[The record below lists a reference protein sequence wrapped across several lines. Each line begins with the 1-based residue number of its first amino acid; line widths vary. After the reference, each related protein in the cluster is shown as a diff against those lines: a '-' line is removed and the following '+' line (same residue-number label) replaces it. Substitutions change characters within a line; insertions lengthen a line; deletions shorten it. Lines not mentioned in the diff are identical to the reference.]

1 MPAMPPSRSPRSQLT
16 ARERVALRR
25 TSIAPVRPVRQ
36 SGCGFFVVG
45 LLLIVLVL
53 GLSVAIALRYVVQ
66 SLDVI
71 QQADPRRLIVLDPLT
86 ANPTA
91 EVPYAPTLRDPF
103 TVLLIGVDKRDDPD
117 DGVRSDTLI
126 VVHVHPGEEWAS
138 MLSVPRDTVV
148 QIPRVGQ
155 QKINTAYMYGYN
167 NAAQLYGSD
176 TDPSAAGGALAAE
189 TVESFLGLNIDY
201 IAQVD
206 FHGFERIVDTLGGIT
221 VDVPRPLL
229 DAEYPTEDLGYER
242 LYIPAGLQVLDGH
255 TALRYARSRHSEND
269 FGRSRRQQQ
278 VLHAMLRDVRRRGLL
293 DQAALFPRLVK
304 DLEDS
309 VATTMPIS
317 DPGVIHDLVNLA
329 HVLTPERI
337 LHLSINPDD
346 VQVLA
351 EVGSDIYWNQS
362 DVALQVSR
370 LLAGP
375 EAELAWIQ
383 VHNGAG
389 VPGLATRVTNTLTS
403 QGFLMNAAADA
414 QENYDHTVIIDYAGY
429 PKTRQRLAEL
439 LGVPSGYIY
448 VPPADN
454 VPPAPYNTDILIIL
468 GQDYQERQVNQQTR

>member
-1 MPAMPPSRSPRSQLT
+1 MPAMPPSRSPRSHLT

-25 TSIAPVRPVRQ
+25 TSIAPTRPVRQ

-53 GLSVAIALRYVVQ
+53 GLSLAIALHYAAQ
-66 SLDVI
+66 SLEVI
-71 QQADPRRLIVLDPLT
+71 QQADPRRLIALDPLT
-86 ANPTA
+86 TNPTV
-91 EVPYAPTLRDPF
+91 ESPYAPTLREPF
-103 TVLLIGVDKRDDPD
+103 NVLLIGVDKRDDPD

-167 NAAQLYGSD
+167 NAAQLYGSG
-176 TDPSAAGGALAAE
+176 TDPSAGGGALAAE
-189 TVESFLGLNIDY
+189 TIEGFLGLKIDY

-206 FHGFERIVDTLGGIT
+206 FQGFERIVDTLGGLTI
-221 VDVPRPLL
+221 DVPRPLL

-255 TALRYARSRHSEND
+255 TALRYARSRHSDSD

-293 DQAALFPRLVK
+293 DQASLFPRLAK

-309 VATTMPIS
+309 VTTTLPIS
-317 DPGVIHDLVNLA
+317 DPGIIHDLVNLA
-329 HVLTPERI
+329 RVLTPERI

-351 EVGSDIYWNQS
+351 EVGSDIYWNQA

-375 EAELAWIQ
+375 EAELAWVQ
-383 VHNGAG
+383 VQNGAG
-389 VPGLATRVTNTLTS
+389 IPGLATRVTDTLTS
-403 QGFLMNAAADA
+403 QGFMMNTAADA

-439 LGVPSGYIY
+439 LDIPSRYIY
-448 VPPADN
+448 LPPADN
-454 VPPAPYNTDILIIL
+454 APPAPYNTDILVIL
-468 GQDYQERQVNQQTR
+468 GRDYQERWANEQVR